1 MAYRLEDLVDLQ
13 AFQTLQETL
22 NEIYAFPSAIIDN
35 EGKILTAVGWQDV
48 CTKFHRVNKQSE
60 LECIKSDK
68 YISDHLH
75 EANPVVSY
83 KCPHGMVDNA
93 IPIIIEGIHY
103 ANFFTGQLFLEKPDL
118 EFFKKQAKQ
127 YGFDEKT
134 YLEAVERVPVWTKDK
149 LDKYL
154 VFIKQF
160 VETLGQIGYKR
171 LKEIETRN
179 IIEQNEKDLIAKNKI
194 IEESEKKFKDFFD
207 KAADAIFI
215 GEINSGIILDANQ
228 AASRLMQ
235 MPHDKIVG
243 LHQSQLHPPQSLSHT
258 KETFK
263 QHIQDIIQRDSP
275 IPVEN
280 TIIRS
285 DGTEV
290 PVEVLPSKVV
300 FDGKQSIMG
309 TFRDITKRKQTEQN
323 LFQKCFSPLEGRT

>member
-1 MAYRLEDLVDLQ
+1 MLLGCEHSLKFYLTFGDSHNPQYYSENQYVLSAYPR
-13 AFQTLQETL
+13 
-22 NEIYAFPSAIIDN
+22 
-35 EGKILTAVGWQDV
+35 
-48 CTKFHRVNKQSE
+48 
-60 LECIKSDK
+60 
-68 YISDHLH
+68 
-75 EANPVVSY
+75 
-83 KCPHGMVDNA
+83 
-93 IPIIIEGIHY
+93 
-103 ANFFTGQLFLEKPDL
+103 
-118 EFFKKQAKQ
+118 
-127 YGFDEKT
+127 
-134 YLEAVERVPVWTKDK
+134 
-149 LDKYL
+149 L

-258 KETFK
+258 KETFE

-323 LFQKCFSPLEGRT
+323 LFQKNADNAFLTSFSFQLADSSSRDIIKDITLPCIKKHTNAVYAHFAVYILAPIKCKHM

>member
-154 VFIKQF
+154 VL
-160 VETLGQIGYKR
+160 LGYAHV
-171 LKEIETRN
+171 TY
-179 IIEQNEKDLIAKNKI
+179 A
-194 IEESEKKFKDFFD
+194 
-207 KAADAIFI
+207 
-215 GEINSGIILDANQ
+215 
-228 AASRLMQ
+228 
-235 MPHDKIVG
+235 
-243 LHQSQLHPPQSLSHT
+243 
-258 KETFK
+258 
-263 QHIQDIIQRDSP
+263 
-275 IPVEN
+275 
-280 TIIRS
+280 
-285 DGTEV
+285 
-290 PVEVLPSKVV
+290 
-300 FDGKQSIMG
+300 
-309 TFRDITKRKQTEQN
+309 
-323 LFQKCFSPLEGRT
+323 